1 MADRRHPPRDQP
13 ADTLVIGGLVP
24 ASTCDWPGRIVATV
38 FCQGCPWNCGY
49 CHNPDL
55 IAPRRPAAV
64 TWETVQDLL
73 RRRVGL
79 LDGVVFSGGEPTRQ
93 PALRAAMREVREAGF
108 AVGLHTGGAYPRRL
122 AHVLPLVDWVGLDI
136 KAPPDRYAQVTGV
149 PGSATAAFTSLDLV
163 LAAGV
168 DVQVRTTV
176 DPTVL
181 TDHDVAELSALL
193 ARRGVGDHV
202 LQQVRTD
209 GVRPEY
215 ARALARRSEHS
226 VAAGESA

>member
-1 MADRRHPPRDQP
+1 MADRRHRP
-13 ADTLVIGGLVP
+13 ADRPVDTLVIGGLVP
-24 ASTCDWPGRIVATV
+24 ASTCDWPGRIVTTV

-55 IAPRRPAAV
+55 IDPRRPGAI
-64 TWETVQDLL
+64 TWEVVRDLL

-93 PALRAAMREVREAGF
+93 PALPAAIHQVREAGF

-122 AHVLPLVDWVGLDI
+122 ARVLPSVDWVGLDI
-136 KAPPDRYAQVTGV
+136 KAPPGRYAQVTGV
-149 PGSATAAFTSLDLV
+149 PASATAAFTSLDLV

-176 DPTVL
+176 DPTAL
-181 TDHDVAELSALL
+181 TEDDVAGLSALL
-193 ARRGVGDHV
+193 VRRGVTDHV

-209 GVRPEY
+209 GVRPAY
-215 ARALARRSEHS
+215 ARALAA
-226 VAAGESA
+226 VAAARRPATT